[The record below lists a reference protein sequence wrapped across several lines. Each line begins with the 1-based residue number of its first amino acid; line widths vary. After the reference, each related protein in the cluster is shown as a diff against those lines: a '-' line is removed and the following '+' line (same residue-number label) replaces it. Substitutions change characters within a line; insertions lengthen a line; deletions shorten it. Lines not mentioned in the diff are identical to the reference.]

1 MGARDEWKSHHP
13 SSALRAWRWVSALAA
28 AAAAAAAAV
37 TRDHQ
42 HYKVLNGPRE
52 VGEGSFPPLLLLS
65 SSGVAIR

>member
-13 SSALRAWRWVSALAA
+13 SSALRTWRWVSAL
-28 AAAAAAAAV
+28 AAAAAAV

-52 VGEGSFPPLLLLS
+52 VGEGSFPLLLLLS

>member
-28 AAAAAAAAV
+28 AAAAAV

-52 VGEGSFPPLLLLS
+52 VGEGSFPLLPLLS